1 MGMGTTFWQRK
12 SMSRSSGSQEDLVDD
27 KVKEGREVPLPLSLV
42 DLAPGMGVV
51 CLAGAGTREMV
62 TERLAVKI
70 DVTALATP
78 SNLGTIPLVVA
89 AAEAFR
95 IASHIIALATTTII
109 IVTVV
114 KTAGRMDMGSSVA
127 QACCP
132 PTDSELVATR
142 TAARTAET
150 QTATQ
155 TTMAIVSRT

>member
-1 MGMGTTFWQRK
+1 
-12 SMSRSSGSQEDLVDD
+12 MSRSLGSQEDLVDD

-51 CLAGAGTREMV
+51 CLAGAGTREVV
-62 TERLAVKI
+62 TERLATKI
-70 DVTALATP
+70 DVTALATR
-78 SNLGTIPLVVA
+78 SKLGTIPLAAV

-95 IASHIIALATTTII
+95 IASHIIALATITTTTI
-109 IVTVV
+109 TVI
-114 KTAGRMDMGSSVA
+114 KTAGRPDTGSSVA

-132 PTDSELVATR
+132 PTDSEPVTTR
-142 TAARTAET
+142 TAARTADT